1 MTIDLVNDREENRRS
16 TKDHTQ
22 KLTNSYSC
30 CQNISLNQNKMHMN
44 NEFAY
49 INVHIDQVN
58 NCFGLVLS
66 YYLHTLTHN
75 SHRYLKNG
83 RKLKNI
89 AWNV

>member
-1 MTIDLVNDREENRRS
+1 
-16 TKDHTQ
+16 
-22 KLTNSYSC
+22 
-30 CQNISLNQNKMHMN
+30 MHMN

-58 NCFGLVLS
+58 DCFGLVLS

-75 SHRYLKNG
+75 SHHYLKNG